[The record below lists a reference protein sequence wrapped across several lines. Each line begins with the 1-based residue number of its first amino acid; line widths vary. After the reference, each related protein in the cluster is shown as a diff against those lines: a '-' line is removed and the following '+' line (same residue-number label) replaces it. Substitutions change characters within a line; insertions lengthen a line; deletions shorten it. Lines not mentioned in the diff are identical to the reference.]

1 MSRFLT
7 LFALLLAP
15 LLAHAEDRI
24 TVYNWND
31 YIAPQVLADF
41 EKETG
46 IGVDYHTYST
56 ADELEQ
62 ALQSNVAIDIAV
74 PSHDALPQLISS
86 ASIQALDFR
95 LLPNRQHLDKEL
107 LGKLSA
113 FDSGNRYAVPYL
125 WGSVGLAIN
134 TVEAEK
140 AFGGPLPNSWSLLFD
155 PEQSKRLASCGIALI
170 DARDELLSVLLMYQ
184 GRSLSR
190 SPPSQIKRAAQVLT
204 QLRPQLQYIDSS
216 RYIDDL
222 AKGKLCIAFAWVGD
236 ALAARHAGQPIEF
249 VIPQEGSI
257 AFVDSLV
264 IPKSARR
271 ADLAHRFIN
280 YLLKPEVA
288 AQITTST
295 LYPSAN
301 ADAKNFIEP
310 SISNLPGLYPERTIK
325 RRLAALEV
333 MPVKITPTLDK
344 VWSDFIDA
352 K

>member
-1 MSRFLT
+1 MPRFLT
-7 LFALLLAP
+7 LLALTLP
-15 LLAHAEDRI
+15 LMAHAADSI

-31 YIAPQVLADF
+31 YIDPEVLVNF

-46 IGVDYHTYST
+46 IHVDYHTYST
-56 ADELEQ
+56 AEELDQ

-86 ASIQALDFR
+86 ASIQALDYS
-95 LLPNRQHLDKEL
+95 LLPNREHLDKEI
-107 LGKLSA
+107 LGKLGA
-113 FDSGNRYAVPYL
+113 FDPGSRYAVPYL

-155 PEQSKRLASCGIALI
+155 PEQSKRLATCGVAMIN
-170 DARDELLSVLLMYQ
+170 ARDEVLSVLLMYQ
-184 GRSLSR
+184 GRSLSH
-190 SPPSQIKRAAQVLT
+190 SPPSQINRAAQVLA

-222 AKGKLCIAFAWVGD
+222 AKGKLCVAFAWVGD

-249 VIPQEGSI
+249 VVPQEGSI

-280 YLLKPEVA
+280 YLLQPKVA
-288 AQITTST
+288 AQITTHT
-295 LYPSAN
+295 LFPSAN
-301 ADAKNFIEP
+301 ADAKAFLAAD
-310 SISNLPGLYPERTIK
+310 ISSLPGLYPDRATK

-333 MPVKITPTLDK
+333 MPTKLTPTLEK
-344 VWSDFIDA
+344 VWNSFIDA

>member
-1 MSRFLT
+1 MPRFLA
-7 LFALLLAP
+7 LFALTLAP

-31 YIAPQVLADF
+31 YIAPEVLVNF

-46 IGVDYHTYST
+46 IRVDYHTYST
-56 ADELEQ
+56 AEELDQ
-62 ALQSNVAIDIAV
+62 ALQSNASIDVAV
-74 PSHDALPQLISS
+74 PSHDALPQLIKS
-86 ASIQALDFR
+86 ASIQALDYN

-107 LGKLSA
+107 LGKLGA
-113 FDSGNRYAVPYL
+113 FDPGSRYAVPYL

-155 PEQSKRLASCGIALI
+155 PEQSKRLASCGIAMI
-170 DARDELLSVLLMYQ
+170 NARDEVLSVLLMYQ
-184 GRSLSR
+184 GRTLSH
-190 SPPSQIKRAAQVLT
+190 SPPSQIKRAAQVLE
-204 QLRPQLQYIDSS
+204 QLRPQLQYVDST

-222 AKGKLCIAFAWVGD
+222 AKGKLCVAFAWVGD
-236 ALAARHAGQPIEF
+236 ALAARDAGQPIEF
-249 VIPQEGSI
+249 IIPQEGSI

-280 YLLKPEVA
+280 YLLEPKVA
-288 AQITTST
+288 AQITEDT
-295 LYPSAN
+295 LFPSAN
-301 ADAKNFIEP
+301 ADAKEFLDP
-310 SISNLPGLYPERTIK
+310 SISSLPGLYPDRATK

-333 MPVKITPTLDK
+333 VPVKIVPTLEQ
-344 VWSDFIDA
+344 VWIDFTGA